1 MLISCLALQQVQG
14 MQAIEYLLETNR
26 RWADS
31 HLASDPE
38 YFTRTARQQTPE
50 YMWIGCSDSRV
61 PANQIVGLSPGRVFV
76 HRNIANL
83 VVHSDMNCLS
93 VLQYAV
99 DVLHIRDVIVCGHY
113 GCGGVQAAMSG
124 NSYGLIDNWL
134 RYIKDVYTDHSSEL
148 EMIADRE
155 ERINRLCEINVVQ
168 QVANLCYTN
177 IVQEAWRRGQ
187 SLTVHGLIYDLHTGL
202 IRNMGVSIEQPG
214 QIKALYRFAMD
225 SALSH

>member
-1 MLISCLALQQVQG
+1 

-31 HLASDPE
+31 HITSDPE

-99 DVLHIRDVIVCGHY
+99 DVLHIGDVIVCGHY

-148 EMIADRE
+148 EMIADSE

-177 IVQEAWRRGQ
+177 IVQDAWRRGQ
-187 SLTVHGLIYDLHTGL
+187 SLTVHGLIYDLHTGRIGDL
-202 IRNMGVSIEQPG
+202 GVSIERPE
-214 QIKALYRFAMD
+214 QIKALYRFAME
-225 SALSH
+225 SAFSH

>member
-1 MLISCLALQQVQG
+1 

-31 HLASDPE
+31 HITSDPE

-99 DVLHIRDVIVCGHY
+99 DVLHIGDVIVCGHY

-148 EMIADRE
+148 EMIADSE

-177 IVQEAWRRGQ
+177 IVQDAWRRGQ
-187 SLTVHGLIYDLHTGL
+187 SLTVHGLIYDLHTGR
-202 IRNMGVSIEQPG
+202 IRDLGVSIERPE
-214 QIKALYRFAMD
+214 QIKALYRFAME
-225 SALSH
+225 SAFSY